1 MPISS
6 PNSLFGLSELMVVIA
21 SVLVDRETANELLDF
36 YKLATE
42 RDSVAVRL
50 VSSRN
55 VLRFATAYA
64 GLAASWP

>member
-1 MPISS
+1 
-6 PNSLFGLSELMVVIA
+6 MVVIA